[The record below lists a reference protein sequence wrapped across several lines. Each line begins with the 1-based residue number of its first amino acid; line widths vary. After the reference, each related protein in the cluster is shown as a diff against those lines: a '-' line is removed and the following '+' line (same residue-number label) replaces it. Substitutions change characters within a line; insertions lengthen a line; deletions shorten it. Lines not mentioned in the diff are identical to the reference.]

1 MEHRIVNGLHIVE
14 TKRLVGSK
22 IYVTINAYT
31 EQEYRDLEIQNSWW
45 NKVKETLTSLGA
57 GASWAIKR

>member
-14 TKRLVGSK
+14 TKRVVGSK
-22 IYVTINAYT
+22 IHVKMNVYT

-45 NKVKETLTSLGA
+45 NRVKETLTSLGA